1 MQKTEKNNSIEENIK
16 NNFFKESLNISLK
29 KKEELKENKIKNFQ
43 KTFYKKL
50 IAIKIIKES
59 MEIISI
65 QTRKNPLKIL
75 LDAVNN
81 SIINNNINNTIPN
94 LKKIN
99 LGIYFIIKE
108 AKEESFKKQKNIS
121 ECLAYKIIKLSKS

>member
-1 MQKTEKNNSIEENIK
+1 MKKTEKNNSIEENIK

-50 IAIKIIKES
+50 SAIKIIKES

>member
-16 NNFFKESLNISLK
+16 NNFFKESLNIPLK

-50 IAIKIIKES
+50 SAIKIIKES

>member
-1 MQKTEKNNSIEENIK
+1 MQKTEKNISIEENIK

-50 IAIKIIKES
+50 SAIKIIKES

-108 AKEESFKKQKNIS
+108 VKEESVKKQKNIS

>member
-1 MQKTEKNNSIEENIK
+1 MQKTEKNISIEENIK

-50 IAIKIIKES
+50 SAIKIIKES

-121 ECLAYKIIKLSKS
+121 ECLAYKIIKLSKL

>member
-50 IAIKIIKES
+50 SAIKIIKES